1 MMFAFK
7 PCPLEVTV
15 MVDLSDSEWNL
26 TLQPL
31 KTFLEITMPSYVH
44 QIWQDSDLTRGAPTI
59 NSHDSLITWS

>member
-15 MVDLSDSEWNL
+15 MADLSDSEWNL

-44 QIWQDSDLTRGAPTI
+44 QIWQDSDLT
-59 NSHDSLITWS
+59 